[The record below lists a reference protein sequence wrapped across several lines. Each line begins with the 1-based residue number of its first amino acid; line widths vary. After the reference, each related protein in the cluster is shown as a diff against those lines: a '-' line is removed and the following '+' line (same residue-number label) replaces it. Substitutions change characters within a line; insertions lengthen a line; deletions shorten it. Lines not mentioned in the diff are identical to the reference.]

1 MIDVVIV
8 DDDVNVRRGLQKL
21 VNWDELG
28 ARLVMVCKSGQEVAE
43 YLNNHRV
50 DFIISDVK
58 MPGMDGLEL
67 SQHVSKVSPDTVLVL
82 LSAYNEFD
90 LVQEALQHGVQ
101 KYILKPINKE
111 KLKVLSDMVRDV
123 SEEKRQKKKL
133 TALIYNSDFRSVV
146 KKAFR
151 ENDISVVNS
160 MLSLNKHFD
169 NPRRKLIKDYYTFLF
184 NILAEFAREVDDSHR
199 FEENLFYEF
208 NRCITEEEYKSFLIG
223 IYEQIMSS
231 NSTAEIRK
239 EKVSVEEIKN
249 YIDRHYSEYGFS
261 TSDIVKRFNF
271 SVSYLS
277 SLFKKN
283 EGTTIVDYITDKRIQ
298 RATQLIRETDLSITY
313 ISSLV
318 GYENIQYFSKVFKG
332 VMKMSPTDYSNKY
345 RNGGKK
351 E

>member
-21 VNWDELG
+21 VNWEELG

-90 LVQEALQHGVQ
+90 LVQEALHHGVQ

-111 KLKVLSDMVRDV
+111 KLKILSDMVRDV

-169 NPRRKLIKDYYTFLF
+169 NPQSLQERLMM
-184 NILAEFAREVDDSHR
+184 V
-199 FEENLFYEF
+199 
-208 NRCITEEEYKSFLIG
+208 IG
-223 IYEQIMSS
+223 LKKISSMSS
-231 NSTAEIRK
+231 
-239 EKVSVEEIKN
+239 
-249 YIDRHYSEYGFS
+249 ID
-261 TSDIVKRFNF
+261 
-271 SVSYLS
+271 
-277 SLFKKN
+277 
-283 EGTTIVDYITDKRIQ
+283 
-298 RATQLIRETDLSITY
+298 A
-313 ISSLV
+313 
-318 GYENIQYFSKVFKG
+318 
-332 VMKMSPTDYSNKY
+332 
-345 RNGGKK
+345 
-351 E
+351 